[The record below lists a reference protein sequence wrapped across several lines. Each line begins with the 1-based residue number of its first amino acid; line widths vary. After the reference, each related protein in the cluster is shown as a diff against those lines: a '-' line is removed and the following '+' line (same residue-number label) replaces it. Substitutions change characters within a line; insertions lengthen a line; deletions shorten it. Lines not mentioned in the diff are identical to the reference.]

1 MTLLCSKSIS
11 EANEACL
18 LYIDCRQAR
27 MNSSSLVAVLEALVG
42 GEGSRTMRIGSMG
55 GWIHTGLGSTFAGDL
70 NICRGRNGATSSSL
84 V

>member
-1 MTLLCSKSIS
+1 
-11 EANEACL
+11 
-18 LYIDCRQAR
+18 
-27 MNSSSLVAVLEALVG
+27 
-42 GEGSRTMRIGSMG
+42 MG